1 MIDSAALICSFVLPL
16 VLLDGPGTP
25 IDPQSAAARAA
36 CEQIY
41 YAVLPIP
48 GTAVDR
54 YEGIFY
60 ADYLERDLTGC
71 MIVISGAWSELDG
84 RSNPGDSIYKLLSDQ
99 GWVQEPQYSAD
110 GPDGT
115 FFALSKGD
123 IWCFIRGQWDG
134 GDDADSTYVPS
145 DVYQFVVCCAKFEG
159 IVPPGAEDE

>member
-1 MIDSAALICSFVLPL
+1 M
-16 VLLDGPGTP
+16 VLLGSSGAPV
-25 IDPQSAAARAA
+25 DPQSPATRDA

-41 YAVLPIP
+41 SAVLPIP
-48 GTAVDR
+48 GTEVDR
-54 YEGIFY
+54 YVGTFY
-60 ADYLERDLTGC
+60 DDYLERDLTGC
-71 MIVISGAWSELDG
+71 MIVISGSWGELAG
-84 RSNPGDSIYKLLSDQ
+84 RSNPGDSIYELLSDQ

-145 DVYQFVVCCAKFEG
+145 DVYQFIICCSRFEG
-159 IVPPGAEDE
+159 DIPVGDDDE